1 MNLRRLAATLVVVA
15 GVACGGVGR
24 ADNAARDKQARELY
38 LSGRDAYNAGDF
50 AKAYDAFR
58 ESFSLSH
65 EPALLYNIASAL
77 QGLKRPHEAAEA
89 LRSYLRLKPEDPDKP
104 QIEQRIRTLEEE
116 QHILDLE
123 HPPVTLPATP
133 TGPVPT
139 PSVNPPSPGNAL
151 VATAPSHEKER
162 MRRRTGLIVGLTVGA
177 VVVAGV
183 AVGLAIGL
191 QPKDEPLTPSPIGP
205 IKSTQ

>member
-1 MNLRRLAATLVVVA
+1 MNLRRVAATVVMVA
-15 GVACGGVGR
+15 SVALGGVAR
-24 ADNAARDKQARELY
+24 ADNAARDKQARELF

-89 LRSYLRLKPEDPDKP
+89 LRSYLRLKPDDPDKP
-104 QIEQRIRTLEEE
+104 QIDQRIRTLEEE

-123 HPPVTLPATP
+123 HPPVTLPVTP
-133 TGPVPT
+133 PGPT
-139 PSVNPPSPGNAL
+139 PSVNSSSPGNAL
-151 VATAPSHEKER
+151 VASAPSHEKER